1 MWTCLCARS
10 VPITHGLSSLGTA
23 RPQST
28 PKTCVARFNHHCL
41 LNLPIRCLFGS
52 FSKARFGLPASQ
64 SGLLYKDQ
72 LLRIHCTDSHPHSC
86 GLFFFCPRK
95 VTFSSS
101 ASLCLFLLNNSLF
114 FFHVEPEDFSLESTN
129 LTPSV
134 PICNVGIFYLLKH
147 KLPLWSFSK

>member
-10 VPITHGLSSLGTA
+10 IPITHGLSSLGTA

-28 PKTCVARFNHHCL
+28 PKTCVARPPVTTIYWTCPFAACL
-41 LNLPIRCLFGS
+41 AHSPRLGLVS
-52 FSKARFGLPASQ
+52 LPAQVVCSTRTSC
-64 SGLLYKDQ
+64 SGSTAQTATLT
-72 LLRIHCTDSHPHSC
+72 HVV
-86 GLFFFCPRK
+86 FFFCPMK

-114 FFHVEPEDFSLESTN
+114 FFHLEPEDFSLESTN
-129 LTPSV
+129 LTPSM
-134 PICNVGIFYLLKH
+134 PICNIGIFYLLKH